1 MPTEFDDYA
10 ANYGELVRD
19 PIRDR
24 FADGSAFFFE
34 RKWILLAAFLKRRGI
49 RCENTAWLD
58 VGCGQGELLRLGKSS
73 FHRIAG
79 CDVSDQMLSAAR
91 DLDVTIQQDPERLP
105 YANGEFDLVTA
116 VCVYHHVTVDEMRH
130 KLTAEVRRVLKP
142 GGIFC
147 IIEHNPLNPATRL
160 IVSRIPVD
168 RDARLLNPSLSRKLL
183 TGGGLRILESE
194 FFLYLP
200 ERLYH
205 KLNVVESWMK
215 RIPLGGQYAIFAEKP
230 V

>member
-10 ANYGELVRD
+10 ANYRELVRD
-19 PIRDR
+19 PIRDL
-24 FADGSAFFFE
+24 FADGSGFFFE

-49 RCENTAWLD
+49 RSESAGWLD

-73 FHRIAG
+73 FKRIAG
-79 CDVSDQMLSAAR
+79 CDVSNEMLTTAG
-91 DLDVTIQQDPERLP
+91 DLNVTIQKDPERLP
-105 YANGEFDLVTA
+105 YGSGEFDLVTA
-116 VCVYHHVTVDEMRH
+116 VCVYHHVTADDMRH
-130 KLTAEVRRVLKP
+130 KLTAEIRRVLKP
-142 GGIFC
+142 GGVFC

-160 IVSRIPVD
+160 MVSRIPVD
-168 RDARLLNPSLSRKLL
+168 RDARLLTPSLSRTLL
-183 TGGGLRILESE
+183 AGGGLRVIESE

-200 ERLYH
+200 ERLYR
-205 KLNVVESWMK
+205 KLGAIETWMK